1 MASVNPQNPAP
12 FQEVPRLRH
21 PVTLEQ
27 FYGEFY
33 IPRRPVIINTGSL
46 AQLGWQ
52 TQRWSNDYLMFKA
65 GAQEVMVL
73 RRDDARNFAPDGT
86 RYVPMAFHE
95 FLKWVMAAP
104 QGDRDIYLNLQHD
117 NVIEPPLLQLLGDFN
132 IPVYFKDLALRCV
145 NLWMGNSPESITT
158 PLHHDFNDN
167 LYVVVEGR
175 KHFTLFPPEQAP
187 NLYPQGRLLGV
198 DPNGYIRYE
207 SMDHKPHMTQVDP
220 ADVDLVRFP
229 LYTEAAPTRRECYVE
244 KDEMLFLPT
253 GWFHQVTSIGRHVA
267 LSFFAQPPSMQ
278 QLDFLKHAL
287 NERLARRDA

>member
-1 MASVNPQNPAP
+1 MASVNPQGRTP

-33 IPRRPVIINTGSL
+33 IPRRPAIISTVSL

-52 TQRWSNDYLMFKA
+52 TQRWSNDYLLSKA

-86 RYVPMAFHE
+86 RYLPMRFHE
-95 FLKWVMAAP
+95 FLKQVMASP
-104 QGDRDIYLNLQHD
+104 QGNRDLYLNLQHD
-117 NVIEPPLLQLLGDFN
+117 NVIEPPLLQLLGDFS
-132 IPVYFKDLALRCV
+132 IPPYFKDLSLRCV
-145 NLWMGNSPESITT
+145 NLWMGNSPDSITT

-175 KHFTLFPPEQAP
+175 KHFTLFPPEQAS
-187 NLYPQGRLLGV
+187 NLYPQGKLLGV

-207 SMDHKPHMTQVDP
+207 SMDHKPHMTQLDP
-220 ADVDLVRFP
+220 VDVDLARFP
-229 LYTEAAPTRRECYVE
+229 LYAEAAPTRRECYVE
-244 KDEMLFLPT
+244 KDEMLFLPA

-267 LSFFAQPPSMQ
+267 VSFFAHIPSME
-278 QLDFLKHAL
+278 QLGFLKTAL
-287 NERLARRDA
+287 NERLARRGA